1 MKFPNQGGMGQL
13 LAQAQKMQQELK
25 VLQDKL
31 SKEEYS
37 LESAGG
43 RIKVTVNGKN
53 EVLKLNISKELV
65 SAGDADML
73 ADMVKVAI
81 NQALGTAQK
90 KMSDEMGKIV
100 PPGMAGMF

>member
-43 RIKVTVNGKN
+43 RINVTVNGKN
-53 EVLKLNISKELV
+53 EVLKLSISKELM
-65 SAGDADML
+65 SADDADML
-73 ADMVKVAI
+73 SDMVKVAI

>member
-37 LESAGG
+37 LESSGG

-53 EVLKLNISKELV
+53 EVLKLTISKELM
-65 SAGDADML
+65 SADDADML

>member
-53 EVLKLNISKELV
+53 EVLKLSISKELV

>member
-43 RIKVTVNGKN
+43 RIKVVVNGKN
-53 EVLKLNISKELV
+53 EVLKLSISKELM
-65 SAGDADML
+65 SADDADML

-81 NQALGTAQK
+81 NQALGSAQK

>member
-31 SKEEYS
+31 SKEEHS

-53 EVLKLNISKELV
+53 ELLKLNISKELV

>member
-53 EVLKLNISKELV
+53 EVLKLTISKELM
-65 SAGDADML
+65 SADDADML

>member
-43 RIKVTVNGKN
+43 RINVTVNGKN
-53 EVLKLNISKELV
+53 EVLKLSISKELM
-65 SAGDADML
+65 SADDADML
-73 ADMVKVAI
+73 SDMVKVAI
-81 NQALGTAQK
+81 NQALGAAQK

>member
-31 SKEEYS
+31 AKEEYS

-65 SAGDADML
+65 SAGDPDML